1 MDLRVWVE
9 LAKFRQALVVHRTTH
24 DQASR
29 VLVADQLIKVGGVG
43 ISSTEVAPLGDNSV
57 QRVANDVNQLQLW

>member
-24 DQASR
+24 DQTSR

-43 ISSTEVAPLGDNSV
+43 ISSAEVAPLGDNSV
-57 QRVANDVNQLQLW
+57 QWVANDVDQLQLW